1 MRTRLIIIFLL
12 TVCAQASLCRTKS
25 LKTYNVDVCIYG
37 ATSGGVTAAFTA
49 KKMGKSVIIVE
60 SSGHIGGMTT
70 GGLGFTDIGKV
81 EIIKGMALDFYKRV
95 GAIYGKNSPVFQF
108 EPHVASEVFDHY
120 IYSAKIPI
128 LKNYGIAK
136 VNKEESSI
144 RSIRVNNRKNS
155 SACALIRAK
164 VFIDCSYEGDLM
176 AMAGVSY
183 TVGRESNSQYGETY
197 NGVQVL
203 EGHQFP
209 DGISPYVV
217 PGDKESGLLYGIL
230 QEPVGK
236 HGEGDNHVQ
245 AYNFRITL
253 TDDSTNK
260 IPITRPENY
269 EPAHYELLLREIAQ
283 SHITDINKIFIWSMM
298 PNRKTDINN
307 RNGFSTD
314 MIGASWTYPEAS
326 YAEREKIVKA
336 HKDYTIGL
344 LYFCGHDPRMPEEI
358 RKEMLRWGYPKD
370 EYAQWGHFTP
380 QLYVREAR
388 RMVGR
393 LVMTQQHCQGSAIA
407 HDSIGWAAYTMD
419 SHNCG
424 RYVINGMV
432 KNEGNVE
439 IGISKPYNI
448 SYRAITPKE
457 NECTNLLV
465 PVCLSA
471 SHIAYGSIRMEPV
484 FMVLGQTSAIAASLA
499 IDECQ
504 GKVQNVKSDDIMKV
518 FDSFKY

>member
-81 EIIKGMALDFYKRV
+81 EIIKGMAFDFYKRV

-120 IYSAKIPI
+120 ISSAKIPI
-128 LKNYGIAK
+128 LKNHGIAK

-144 RSIRVNNRKNS
+144 RSIRVYNRKNS

-183 TVGRESNSQYGETY
+183 IVGRESNSQYGETY

-209 DGISPYVV
+209 DGISPYVI

-326 YAEREKIVKA
+326 YAEREKIIKA

-344 LYFCGHDPRMPEEI
+344 LYFCGHDPRMPKEI

-370 EYAQWGHFTP
+370 EYTKWGNFTP

-393 LVMTQQHCQGSAIA
+393 LVMTQHHCQATAIA

-439 IGISKPYNI
+439 IGIPGPYNI

-457 NECTNLLV
+457 DECKNLLV